1 MTTPVLTSRHH
12 HFLNDI
18 LSRKQQDLDRK
29 KTEIPISRL
38 KKTAMVM
45 SETRSLYRHMTK
57 GTAFHFICEI
67 KMASPSR
74 GIIRKDFN
82 PVHQARFYEKGGA
95 SAVSVLTEEH
105 FFRGHPDHV
114 RQVRQTISLPILY
127 KDFIIDPYQVY
138 EAKAA
143 GADVILLIA
152 ALLSNKK
159 IRELSDTAEACGLEI
174 LFELHNREDL
184 DKIPAVQHLILGINN
199 RDLRTFQVDPEISFI
214 LKPYLPEKIPVI
226 SESGI
231 KNPDLCRR
239 LAVSGF
245 RGALV
250 GESLMRAEDPIP
262 LLNAFLSAV
271 EGTKG

>member
-1 MTTPVLTSRHH
+1 MTIPILTSRHH
-12 HFLNDI
+12 PFLNDI
-18 LSRKQQDLDRK
+18 LSQKQQDLDRK
-29 KTEIPISRL
+29 KSELPISRL
-38 KKTAMVM
+38 KKTTMVM
-45 SETRSLYRHMTK
+45 SETRSLYRQMVK
-57 GTAFHFICEI
+57 DTAFHFICET
-67 KMASPSR
+67 KKASPSR

-82 PVHQARFYEKGGA
+82 PVHQARLYEKGGA

-105 FFRGHPDHV
+105 FFLGHPDHV
-114 RQVRQTISLPILY
+114 RQARRAISLPILY

-159 IRELSDTAEACGLEI
+159 IRELSDAAEVCGLEI

-184 DKIPAVQHLILGINN
+184 DKIPTVQHLILGINN
-199 RDLRTFQVDPEISFI
+199 RDLRTFRVDPEISFI
-214 LKPYLPEKIPVI
+214 LKPCLPEKIPVI

-231 KNPDLCRR
+231 KTPDLCRR

-250 GESLMRAEDPIP
+250 GESLMRAEDPVS

-271 EGTKG
+271 EKTK